1 MVPFVFKSQ
10 FKKSLVTVH
19 LRAAIVS
26 VAVEVGEPRA
36 KGGQTNR
43 RDEEGGRKGLKQAR
57 LL

>member
-10 FKKSLVTVH
+10 FKKSLVTVQ
-19 LRAAIVS
+19 LQAAIVS
-26 VAVEVGEPRA
+26 VAVEVSELRA

-43 RDEEGGRKGLKQAR
+43 RDEEGGRTGLKQAR